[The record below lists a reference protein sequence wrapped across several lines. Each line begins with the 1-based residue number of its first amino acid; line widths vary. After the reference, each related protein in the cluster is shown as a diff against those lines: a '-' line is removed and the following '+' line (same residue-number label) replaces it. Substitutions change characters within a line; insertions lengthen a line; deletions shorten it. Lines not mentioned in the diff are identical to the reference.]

1 MKLVPPLTHVTLV
14 KTDISYI
21 FPIVLIHAQVIS
33 DIIQAL
39 QKKNVKNVM
48 LLAKLVSNPLQL
60 MPTNV
65 LGVPLTLIVTTEE
78 NVLQKVSVNS
88 QAPFVYTIQTDTM
101 MSHQVEQPTVIL
113 AQMVPS

>member
-1 MKLVPPLTHVTLV
+1 VKLVPPLTHVTLV

-21 FPIVLIHAQVIS
+21 FPTVLIHVQKTS
-33 DIIQAL
+33 DIIL
-39 QKKNVKNVM
+39 PLPKKNAKNVM
-48 LLAKLVSNPLQL
+48 LLARPVSNQLQL

-65 LGVPLTLIVTTEE
+65 LGVLVTLIVTTEE
-78 NVLQKVSVNS
+78 NALQKVSVNS
-88 QAPFVYTIQTDTM
+88 QAQFVYTIQTDTM